1 MKPTL
6 PRERA
11 GNELSPVIPNPLGV
25 PNLVSILVSVVDA
38 LTPKPLLHAQL
49 GMEPM
54 AGIEPATD
62 GLRNRCST
70 AELHWHPKR
79 GPDREA
85 VSMSPTNR
93 EYGILAQGEKQVP
106 LPAQQVEKEKAS
118 PGGLA

>member
-25 PNLVSILVSVVDA
+25 PNLVSVLVSVADP

-49 GMEPM
+49 GLEPM

-70 AELHWHPKR
+70 AELHWRQKPER
-79 GPDREA
+79 A
-85 VSMSPTNR
+85 SSPLVQA
-93 EYGILAQGEKQVP
+93 LAQRVVSYTGVKP
-106 LPAQQVEKEKAS
+106 DAS
-118 PGGLA
+118 GSNEQTTNVL